1 MEYIFSFVK
10 ENSLYT
16 VDLPVNIEYKPY
28 LMDLMRMI
36 SIHLTLNVMF
46 FIINPEKNKLLDQG
60 FFTSLI
66 FILFGVSVYWLI
78 FKKFVSFKYKDEKTK
93 EKKD

>member
-1 MEYIFSFVK
+1 MEYIFSFAK
-10 ENSLYT
+10 DNSLYT
-16 VDLPVNIEYKPY
+16 IDLPVNQEYKPY
-28 LMDLMRMI
+28 LMDLMRMV

-93 EKKD
+93 EKQD

>member
-46 FIINPEKNKLLDQG
+46 FIIDPEKNKLLNQA
-60 FFTSLI
+60 FFMSLI

-78 FKKFVSFKYKDEKTK
+78 FKKFVSFKYKKQD
-93 EKKD
+93 D